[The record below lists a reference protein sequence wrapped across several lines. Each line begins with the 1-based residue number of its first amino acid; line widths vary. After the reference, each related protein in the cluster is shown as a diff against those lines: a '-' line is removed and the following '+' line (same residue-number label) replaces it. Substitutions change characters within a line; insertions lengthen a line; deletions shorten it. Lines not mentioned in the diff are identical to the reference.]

1 MVGNGRHC
9 SHIIKVH
16 KSLAN
21 ISNTLIETF
30 YVFLLSSP
38 RSQPTQFLGWFLTFW
53 GTAACHPAR
62 PCGNRRGCGTPDP
75 ADLWQ
80 VLNQS
85 YSQQPRWACRGWGES
100 SEESC
105 TTGAPSKVTEPFQC
119 CLKHSVPSCLS
130 LCSAVG
136 VWQGSGWDP
145 RGRCAWF
152 RLQTLQT
159 NSVLCNHPS
168 KLSCSWK
175 LVLVH
180 ALIFV
185 LRDSLQCIPH

>member
-30 YVFLLSSP
+30 YFFLLGSP

-100 SEESC
+100 REESC

-119 CLKHSVPSCLS
+119 CLWPAGDTRWRPACPCALWWECDRARAGIH
-130 LCSAVG
+130 AG
-136 VWQGSGWDP
+136 AARGSGS
-145 RGRCAWF
+145 
-152 RLQTLQT
+152 RLCRPTLCCVTIQA
-159 NSVLCNHPS
+159 NLAAAGN
-168 KLSCSWK
+168 LY
-175 LVLVH
+175 
-180 ALIFV
+180 
-185 LRDSLQCIPH
+185 